1 MSKYL
6 IGLYN
11 PLIEDESKLSHCNKV
26 YDNLNDLKSH
36 VRVNDT
42 IELSSEFSIY
52 NYTTKELLDLIENYN
67 LDIVINSKE
76 NSKQFN
82 KFTITF
88 IMAINEFIKNNS
100 KTISKL
106 LKEK

>member
-52 NYTTKELLDLIENYN
+52 NYTTKELLDLIAKKIVNSLIN
-67 LDIVINSKE
+67 L
-76 NSKQFN
+76 Q
-82 KFTITF
+82 
-88 IMAINEFIKNNS
+88 
-100 KTISKL
+100 
-106 LKEK
+106 